1 MGCVTLTKSR
11 KLACT
16 SKIAGVVAIG
26 IAPYDSLNRVAT
38 TSTGVVALPAG
49 MGAGTIA
56 RLELKNTATK
66 YLENGVSGGD
76 NRSTGVTG
84 TIPCT
89 FNVAAGADI
98 ADTLMIEELL
108 KGDVVLFIE
117 KKDGTI
123 VVAGSQLG
131 AQAITAD
138 GDTGGT
144 IGDLNGYTVTFQ
156 TMEPD
161 FSRKYLLT
169 GAGLTAYA
177 TALMPYV

>member
-1 MGCVTLTKSR
+1 MSCVTLTLSR

-26 IAPYDSLNRVAT
+26 IAPYDSLDRVVT
-38 TSTGVVALPAG
+38 TGAGVVALPY
-49 MGAGTIA
+49 GAGTIA

-66 YLENGVSGGD
+66 YVENAVSGGD

-84 TIPCT
+84 NIQCI
-89 FNVAAGADI
+89 FNIAAGADI

-108 KGDVVLFIE
+108 KGEVVLFIE

-161 FSRKYLLT
+161 FSRKYLVT

-177 TALMPYV
+177 TALMAYV

>member
-26 IAPYDSLNRVAT
+26 IAPYDSLNRVVT
-38 TSTGVVALPAG
+38 TATGVIALPAG
-49 MGAGTIA
+49 MGIGSIA
-56 RLELKNTATK
+56 RLELKNAATK
-66 YLENGVSGGD
+66 YLENGVTGGD

-84 TIPCT
+84 SITCT
-89 FNVAAGADI
+89 FNVPVGQDI
-98 ADTLMIEELL
+98 ADALMVEQLM
-108 KGDVVLFIE
+108 KGESVLFIE

-131 AQAITAD
+131 ALAITAD